1 MGMVKS
7 YITDTNGQIKSVI
20 LNYEDF
26 KKLEELILDLGLAK
40 AMEEI
45 KDEEEISLEEAKKII
60 GFKNGS
66 SI

>member
-1 MGMVKS
+1 MVKS